1 MIYIY
6 THTLRHLYEKKIQ
19 HLIALIYVY
28 IKKKEEEKKQ
38 NGKSEFPVM
47 VDEKSIVQFS
57 FVQPLV
63 DIYNAWPDVRAF

>member
-1 MIYIY
+1 MCLNYLI
-6 THTLRHLYEKKIQ
+6 IQ
-19 HLIALIYVY
+19 DITGILIALIYVY
-28 IKKKEEEKKQ
+28 IKKKKEEEKNQ

-63 DIYNAWPDVRAF
+63 DIYNAWPDV